1 MKPRWV
7 SRPENE
13 KAAGE
18 ITSALSIHPVIA
30 SILCKRNIT
39 TARDAYHFLNP
50 RLSGL
55 HSPYL
60 MHGVDAA
67 VARIRRAVD
76 GGETVALFSDS
87 DLDGLT
93 SLTTVVTLLN
103 RLSPGLSVITR
114 YPRNGEQYGLTPA
127 VIAEFREKGATLL
140 ITLDCGTRD
149 VDEIALAADSGMDT
163 IVCDHHEPDER
174 LPGAIIVNPRLR
186 ECGYPFKDLAG
197 VGVAFKLCHAV
208 LLSYLAGYSRR
219 YLLLTGEEGAFQY
232 AVVVN
237 GTEAGRADCRTVEE
251 IAALAAGT
259 DAVLLHECAVPVEKL
274 RDLCPG
280 RTVFDMAREVEAV
293 MKGLGLPCNAGAVSN
308 FFALHRNPVNG
319 RIDDAIRIFLDLQYR
334 KSPKI
339 RDFNHSIMGLVA
351 LGSIADIVPL
361 TGENRILV
369 HFGLESLK
377 STDHQGLSLLIDNRR
392 VNSRTIGWYVA
403 PVLNAPGRMGKTDY
417 TADFLINRNVGEV
430 RGLLEEI
437 TRLNEQRK
445 SIVAE
450 HFSRFMKSLEDGL
463 VDMRTPLVFTEIDA
477 PEGVAGLIA
486 NRIADEVNKPVV
498 VVSRQ
503 GDGAHLKGSGR
514 VKGNF
519 DFFAK
524 MEPLAGLFEKLGG
537 HAHAFGFTVRADRLA
552 EVRKKVE
559 EALSACIIEA
569 NTVEIDGDLPIEQ
582 ITTEF
587 ITGLSSLEPYG
598 NQNEE
603 PVFLTRNAAV
613 KGFSRLGTGKN
624 HGKYL
629 FRGNPN
635 LEALGWGM
643 ADDMERCAAGGYV
656 DLIYRLEISTYNGR
670 NSPRMI
676 ITDVSPPMSA
686 GDDNGAS

>member
-18 ITSALSIHPVIA
+18 ITSSLSIHPVIA
-30 SILCKRNIT
+30 SILSKRNIT

-55 HSPYL
+55 HSPNL
-60 MHGVDAA
+60 MHGMEAA

-93 SLTTVVTLLN
+93 SLTTMVTLFS
-103 RLSPGLSVITR
+103 RISPGLPLLTR
-114 YPRNGEQYGLTPA
+114 YPRNGEQYGLTSA
-127 VIAEFREKGATLL
+127 VIGEFSEKGATLL

-149 VDEIALAADSGMDT
+149 IDEIAFAADSGMDT

-186 ECGYPFKDLAG
+186 ECRYPFKDLAG

-208 LLSYLAGYSRR
+208 LLSYLPGYSRQ
-219 YLLLTGEEGAFQY
+219 YFILTGKEGAYQY
-232 AVVVN
+232 AVVEN
-237 GTEAGRADCRTVEE
+237 GTVITRGDARTIDDIASLASGVE
-251 IAALAAGT
+251 
-259 DAVLLHECAVPVEKL
+259 AVLLHEFTGPVDRI
-274 RDLCPG
+274 RDHCPG
-280 RTVFDMAREVEAV
+280 RTVFNMAREVETV
-293 MKGLGLPCNAGAVSN
+293 MKGLGLPFNEGTVSD

-319 RIDDAIRIFLDLQYR
+319 KVDDAVRIFLDLQYR
-334 KSPKI
+334 KSPKV

-377 STDHQGLSLLIDNRR
+377 STDHEGLSLLIDNRR
-392 VNSRTIGWYVA
+392 VNSRTIGWHVA

-417 TADFLINRNVGEV
+417 TAEFLINRNGGGV
-430 RGLLEEI
+430 RDLLEEI

-450 HFSRFMKSLEDGL
+450 HFSSFMKNLEDGL
-463 VDMRTPLVFTEIDA
+463 VDMKAPLVFAELDV

-503 GDGAHLKGSGR
+503 GEGAFLKGSGR

-519 DFFAK
+519 DFFARV
-524 MEPLAGLFEKLGG
+524 EPLAGMFEKLGG
-537 HAHAFGFTVRADRLA
+537 HAHAFGFTVREDRLG
-552 EVRKKVE
+552 EVRKKLE
-559 EALSACIIEA
+559 EALSSCTIEA
-569 NTVEIDGDLPIEQ
+569 NTFEIDGELSIGQ
-582 ITTEF
+582 ITSEF
-587 ITGLSSLEPYG
+587 ITELSRLEPYG

-613 KGFSRLGTGKN
+613 KGFSRLGSGKN

-629 FRGNPN
+629 FRGNYQ
-635 LEALGWGM
+635 LEALGWGL

-670 NSPRMI
+670 NNPRMI
-676 ITDVSPPMSA
+676 VSDVSPSLQ
-686 GDDNGAS
+686 GGNDDGVS